1 MRLCKQHKDN
11 EEELCAALMEILA
24 HLWGVIPVSQLQD
37 LPPSK
42 NELVSVTLPPLKGK
56 FRELMNQHNSMA
68 MDIFTAYV
76 HFCAGKKGA
85 EQDVEKLMS
94 LPGSSASLFAS
105 GEGAEEGVM
114 EGLMVKS
121 QTRSPFA
128 MLSGHGDVYE
138 RAEDF
143 VTSVRPGFEV
153 DSSLMPTMN
162 EEIGNVSFF
171 FFFFSSLF
179 SLFFSFLFFSLFSH
193 SFFYRGN

>member
-1 MRLCKQHKDN
+1 MYLVSLLRSGALARLCKKHQGN
-11 EEELCAALMEILA
+11 EEELCAALMEVVA
-24 HLWGVIPVSQLQD
+24 HLWGVIPVSQLQHF
-37 LPPSK
+37 PAAK
-42 NELVSVTLPPLKGK
+42 NELISVTLPPLKGK
-56 FRELMNQHNSMA
+56 FQELMDEHNAMA

-76 HFCAGKKGA
+76 HFCARKKGA
-85 EQDVEKLMS
+85 DQDVEKLVS
-94 LPGSSASLFAS
+94 LPGSSASLFADNV
-105 GEGAEEGVM
+105 EGEEGVL

-162 EEIGNVSFF
+162 DEIGDVSF
-171 FFFFSSLF
+171 L
-179 SLFFSFLFFSLFSH
+179 LFFSFLFY
-193 SFFYRGN
+193 FF